1 MPDFF
6 NEKEK
11 IKWDEKTIEDALELM
26 VSSTGQKT
34 MPTHKEIN
42 EFFGNYKLSNAI
54 RRNGGTAYWAQKM
67 GFEIKECESKMGE
80 NYEDFFV
87 AEMLDEGF
95 DCERA
100 NIGSPR
106 FPYDVIVDGSVK
118 VDVKSGRLYSL
129 GNGSGFYTF
138 NIEKKIQTCDV
149 FVLYCVG
156 EKDNREKY
164 VKEFYTI
171 PASILSGKT
180 QVSFGLDSKKYRM
193 FKNNY
198 NAIYKMVEM
207 GREFQKEFEEGK

>member
-87 AEMLDEGF
+87 AEMLDEGL

-100 NIGSPR
+100 NIDSPR
-106 FPYDVIVDGSVK
+106 FPYDVIVEGSVK
-118 VDVKSGRLYSL
+118 VDVKSANKFLNYGNSPYYSFNL
-129 GNGSGFYTF
+129 EKGN
-138 NIEKKIQTCDV
+138 QTCDFYV
-149 FVLYCVG
+149 CYCVD
-156 EKDNREKY
+156 KDENGNEIISK
-164 VKEFYTI
+164 FYTI
-171 PASILSGKT
+171 PANVMHKKNQLAIGMNPGKYE
-180 QVSFGLDSKKYRM
+180 KYM
-193 FKNNY
+193 NTYAPIFDAVK
-198 NAIYKMVEM
+198 
-207 GREFQKEFEEGK
+207 FFESL